1 MALGDLK
8 LRSTGSA
15 VTTLAT
21 NVSANITGTI
31 TLKNAPLTHSEVDL
45 NFLEIAEDVA
55 ALQNATT
62 TFTQLTDTPANFSGA
77 GGKYLRINSGATAVE
92 FDTLTTDD
100 VTEGANLY
108 YTDARARASIS
119 ASGSLSYN
127 SSTGAMSY
135 TQGDTDTVAE
145 GSTNLYYT
153 DARADTRATL
163 RITAADIGNLNNV
176 DETGVAN
183 GKILKYNG
191 STSKWEVAD
200 DVDTDT
206 GILNVVE
213 DTSPQLGG
221 TLDANAFN
229 IDMGTNVITDA
240 KVGEWDTSYGW
251 GNHASAG
258 YLTAISGQSI
268 GALSDVTITSPTNT
282 QILRYSGGAWINT
295 DVTLNREDDFDIKT
309 ADFTADESRRYGI
322 DTSSGSVTVT
332 LPAAPTTNRAVL
344 FAQAGGDFSV
354 NNFIIN
360 PNGKNI
366 NGSSGNYTHS
376 TNLDFASIGVF
387 YNGTEWRKYS

>member
-21 NVSANITGTI
+21 NVSANITGSI

-62 TFTQLTDTPANFSGA
+62 TFTDLTDTPANFSGA

-92 FDTLTTDD
+92 FDALTTDD
-100 VTEGANLY
+100 VTEGARLY

-135 TQGDTDTVAE
+135 TQGDSDTVAE
-145 GSTNLYYT
+145 GSTNLYFT
-153 DARADTRATL
+153 DARADA
-163 RITAADIGNLNNV
+163 RITAAGSANWNTAYGWGDHGAAGYLTS
-176 DETGVAN
+176 ETF
-183 GKILKYNG
+183 
-191 STSKWEVAD
+191 TSLIQ
-200 DVDTDT
+200 DTT
-206 GILNVVE
+206 
-213 DTSPQLGG
+213 PQLGG
-221 TLDANAFN
+221 TLDANSFT

-268 GALSDVTITSPTNT
+268 NALSDVTITSPTNT